1 MEGVIAMNH
10 VVESDKEKRHFK
22 LKIMELEHEMRME
35 KDPARA
41 KMIEEHIGQ
50 LKKLDE
56 ENQKRNLEIAKANA
70 MLMTSNMKFRLCYNI
85 INNF

>member
-1 MEGVIAMNH
+1 MDGAIAMNH
-10 VVESDKEKRHFK
+10 VVESDKKKRQFK

-41 KMIEEHIGQ
+41 KMIEEHIEK

-56 ENQKRNLEIAKANA
+56 ENQKRNLEIAKANV
-70 MLMTSNMKFRLCYNI
+70 MLMTANTKFRVGYHI
-85 INNF
+85 INNL

>member
-1 MEGVIAMNH
+1 MDGVIAMNH
-10 VVESDKEKRHFK
+10 VVESDKEKRQFK

-41 KMIEEHIGQ
+41 KMIEEHIGK

-56 ENQKRNLEIAKANA
+56 ENQKRNLEIAKVNV
-70 MLMTSNMKFRLCYNI
+70 MLMTSNMKYRVASNI